1 MNFFSDLSLWWLPLF
16 GIISIG
22 LAYYYYYRSHQK
34 TTWEKKE
41 LRILFG
47 LRAMGLFLL
56 LVMLL
61 GLVWES
67 ISYRQEKPLFV
78 TLIDDSSSMLNYKD
92 SSTVKK
98 NIEQFQAELKERF
111 GDQFDLK
118 VLRVGEKVSPNDSIT
133 FQQKKTNL
141 ADGFDYLH
149 EQYFN
154 RNLGGV
160 VLVSDGNF
168 NEGAHPM
175 YSADR
180 LQFTPIFTLGV
191 GDTVNKKDLSL
202 KSVLTNEVA
211 FTNNVF
217 PVEALF
223 DAHKFAGSSVVVSL
237 LHNGKVEQSKTVKIA
252 GSNYDQQRVLFE
264 VEAKAKGFQR
274 YTVQVEHKKGEFTFQ
289 NNQQTCYIE
298 IVDTK
303 SNIVLLA
310 DAPHPDLA
318 ALRSVFELD
327 KRVVIKTDY
336 TSAYNLTNTLPSLVI
351 WYENG
356 TKPNFGLFQQLKDK
370 GIPIWFILGPTT
382 TSNTLA
388 QFGLNVKV
396 PNSGQQDDVYPTVSN
411 GFNAFEFTDE
421 CKDMLKIAP
430 PLRAKF
436 GSVSSPNDSEILLTQ
451 RVGNVAKKDPLF
463 LILNGR
469 KAKIGV
475 TLGEGIWR
483 WKMKEFMLK
492 KSNPG
497 FEEFVNKV
505 SLYLTIKQNTD
516 PFRVTFPKRFTVAE
530 DIEAKAEYY
539 SEAMELITTPEISL
553 SITKS
558 GGSTNQVQFTPV
570 SNFYKA
576 NLGQLSAGTYK
587 WTAKAKFKGK
597 EMTKSGTFVVD
608 DIALER
614 LNNRAD
620 FSVLQQ
626 LSKPVDGKFYQL
638 SQYNKLL
645 SELEKRSDIST
656 VQYEDSGFTS
666 IIDWWWYFV
675 ILIIVFGTEWFLRRR
690 WGSY

>member
-160 VLVSDGNF
+160 VLISDGNF

-421 CKDMLKIAP
+421 CKNMLKIAP

>member
-41 LRILFG
+41 LRVLFG
-47 LRAMGLFLL
+47 LRAIGLFLL
-56 LVMLL
+56 LLMLL

-78 TLIDDSSSMLNYKD
+78 TMIDDSASMLNYKD
-92 SSTVKK
+92 SAAVKK
-98 NIEQFQAELKERF
+98 NIEQFQADLKERF
-111 GDQFDLK
+111 GDKFDLK
-118 VLRVGEKVSPNDSIT
+118 VLRVGEKVTPNDSIS
-133 FQQKKTNL
+133 FLQKKTNL

-154 RNLGGV
+154 RNLGGI
-160 VLVSDGNF
+160 VLISDGNF

-180 LQFTPIFTLGV
+180 LQFTPVFTLGV

-237 LHNGKVEQSKTVKIA
+237 LHNGKTEQSKTVKIA
-252 GSNYDQQRVLFE
+252 NSNYDQQRVLFE

-318 ALRSVFELD
+318 ALRSVFEQD

-336 TSAYNLTNTLPSLVI
+336 TSAYNLTGDLPSLVI

-356 TKPNFGLFQQLKDK
+356 TKPNYGLFQQLKDK
-370 GIPIWFILGPTT
+370 GIPVWFILGPTT
-382 TSNTLA
+382 SYAVLS
-388 QFGLNVKV
+388 QFGLNIKV
-396 PNSGQQDDVYPTVSN
+396 PSTNQQDDVYPTISG
-411 GFNAFEFTDE
+411 GFNAFEFTDD

-436 GSVSSPNDSEILLTQ
+436 GTVSTPNDSEILLTQ
-451 RVGNVAKKDPLF
+451 RVGNVSKKDPLF

-516 PFRVTFPKRFTVAE
+516 PFRVTFPKRFTVSE

-558 GGSTNQVQFTPV
+558 GGATNQVQFTPV

-576 NLGQLSAGTYK
+576 NLGQLTAGTYK
-587 WTAKAKFKGK
+587 WTATAKFKGK
-597 EMTKSGTFVVD
+597 VMTKSGAFVVD

-614 LNNRAD
+614 LNNRSD
-620 FSVLQQ
+620 FSVLKQ
-626 LSKPVDGKFYQL
+626 LSKPVDGKFYPL
-638 SQYNKLL
+638 AQYHKLL

-675 ILIIVFGTEWFLRRR
+675 ILILVFGTEWFLRRR